1 MKKSMLSC
9 WNLDV
14 FFSDKLVVVWKAC
27 SNGLIVLFTLC
38 SCASRGADTHHAI
51 HYYSNYC
58 SHDSEESK
66 IMTKVTTNCCSNN
79 SWRRDCWI
87 QFQSSAS
94 TPRGPPRIEE
104 VLHSTSHCYWYWT
117 NNNACLYERGEERT
131 ELNVNN
137 LRLCPFSSLNAIIW
151 KQKDSKDN
159 CGQICRQLTKRVKI
173 Y

>member
-14 FFSDKLVVVWKAC
+14 FFSDKLAVVWKAC

-38 SCASRGADTHHAI
+38 SCASRGADTHHGI

-79 SWRRDCWI
+79 SSEGPINIHKNDESLGEI
-87 QFQSSAS
+87 VESSFNHQHQHQEVHQELKKCC
-94 TPRGPPRIEE
+94 TPLHTVIDIEPTTM
-104 VLHSTSHCYWYWT
+104 H
-117 NNNACLYERGEERT
+117 ACMSVEKR
-131 ELNVNN
+131 ELNWT
-137 LRLCPFSSLNAIIW
+137 LTIW
-151 KQKDSKDN
+151 GCVLS
-159 CGQICRQLTKRVKI
+159 VVWMP
-173 Y
+173 